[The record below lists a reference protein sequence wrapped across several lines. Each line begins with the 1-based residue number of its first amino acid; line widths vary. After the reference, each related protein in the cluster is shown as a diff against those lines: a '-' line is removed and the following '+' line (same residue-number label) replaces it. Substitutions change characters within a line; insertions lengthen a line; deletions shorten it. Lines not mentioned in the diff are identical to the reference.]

1 MAAWWN
7 EGLPFACTQSGK
19 CCHARDGYAH
29 VHLNRREQLRLARHL
44 GLPLREFLATYT
56 QTDPDGH
63 VGLRF
68 VNGRCVLLDGAAC
81 SVHEAKPTQCRTWP
95 FWPELLRSRAA
106 YDREVR
112 SFCPGS
118 RAGPIVPGAA
128 IRSQLLQIE
137 AADAAEEAE
146 AAARVRRRH

>member
-1 MAAWWN
+1 MPVWWN
-7 EGLPFACTQSGK
+7 EGLPFACTQCGK

-29 VHLNRREQLRLARHL
+29 VVLNRREQLRLARHL
-44 GLPLREFLATYT
+44 GLPLREFLSRYT
-56 QTDPDGH
+56 ETDADGH

-68 VNGRCVLLDGAAC
+68 EEGRCVMLDGAAC

-95 FWPELLRSRAA
+95 FWPELLASRAA
-106 YDREVR
+106 YEREVR

-118 RAGPIVPGAA
+118 RSGPIVPAAA

-137 AADAAEEAE
+137 AADSDAAEDA
-146 AAARVRRRH
+146 RRRR